1 MTKNKLNMLLGQY
14 DSKLSEK
21 HQTALPK
28 KFRDELGDKLIIT
41 KGFENCLII
50 VTESNWKT
58 LLEGTEGK
66 PFTNK
71 STREMQRFLLG
82 NATYVELDQ
91 KGRFVVPE
99 YLRQFAFIETD
110 IVFIGV
116 SRFVELWDKKKW
128 EEHQEEL
135 AKNIES
141 IAERLSEENK
151 E

>member
-1 MTKNKLNMLLGQY
+1 MLIGQY
-14 DSKLSEK
+14 ESTIGVK
-21 HQTALPK
+21 HQAGLPK
-28 KFRDELGDKLIIT
+28 KFRDILGDNLIVT

-50 VTESNWKT
+50 VSEDKWKT

-71 STREMQRFLLG
+71 STRELQRFLLG
-82 NATYVELDQ
+82 NANYVQLDQ

-99 YLRQFAFIETD
+99 YLRQFARIETD
-110 IVFIGV
+110 IIFVGV
-116 SRFVELWDKKKW
+116 QRFVELWDKKNW

-141 IAERLSEENK
+141 IAERLAEEK

>member
-1 MTKNKLNMLLGQY
+1 MLLGQY
-14 DSKLSEK
+14 ESTIGVK
-21 HQTALPK
+21 HQAGLSK
-28 KFRDELGDKLIIT
+28 KFRDVLGEKLIVT

-50 VTESNWKT
+50 VPESNWKT

-99 YLRQFAFIETD
+99 YLRQFAKIEDT
-110 IVFIGV
+110 IVFVGV
-116 SRFVELWDKKKW
+116 SRFVELWDMKRW

-141 IAERLSEENK
+141 IAEKLTEVENK
-151 E
+151 G